1 MTNKEYK
8 ELREQAE
15 QAPEIY
21 TFESYVNNGWY
32 GFYNRYMK
40 SEDIKELRQEY
51 KGIKAENKGY
61 ALDGFGGRAIIKI
74 ENDGSLVLQS
84 YYTDVC
90 RYNPKTDIFEK
101 TWNGFSVTTLKHINI
116 FRRFLAL
123 NTLSKREWIEME
135 VV

>member
-8 ELREQAE
+8 ALREQAE

-21 TFESYVNNGWY
+21 TFESWNGFSIY
-32 GFYNRYMK
+32 PNRYM
-40 SEDIKELRQEY
+40 SNQDIKDLRQEY
-51 KGIKAENKGY
+51 KAIKAGENAY
-61 ALDGFGGRAIIKI
+61 SLEGFDGRALIIPEGNKLI
-74 ENDGSLVLQS
+74 LRS
-84 YYTDVC
+84 YYTNVC
-90 RYNPKTDIFEK
+90 EFDLKTEKFTK

>member
-8 ELREQAE
+8 ALRETAE
-15 QAPEIY
+15 NAPEIF
-21 TFESYVNNGWY
+21 TFESWNGFSIY
-32 GFYNRYMK
+32 PNKYM
-40 SEDIKELRQEY
+40 SNQDIKDLRQEY

-74 ENDGSLVLQS
+74 DHDGSLILQS

-116 FRRFLAL
+116 FRQFLAL
-123 NTLSKREWIEME
+123 NTLSKREWIELE

>member
-8 ELREQAE
+8 AARYEAE
-15 QAPEIY
+15 NAPEIF
-21 TFESYVNNGWY
+21 TFESWNGISIY
-32 GFYNRYMK
+32 PNRYM
-40 SEDIKELRQEY
+40 SNQDIKDLRQEY

-61 ALDGFGGRAIIKI
+61 SLDGFGGRAIIKI
-74 ENDGSLVLQS
+74 DHDGSLILQS

-90 RYNPKTDIFEK
+90 RYDIKTDKFEK

-123 NTLSKREWIEME
+123 NELSKREWIELE
-135 VV
+135 VA

>member
-8 ELREQAE
+8 ALREQAE

-21 TFESYVNNGWY
+21 TFESWNGFSIY
-32 GFYNRYMK
+32 PNRYMK
-40 SEDIKELRQEY
+40 NQNIKDLRQEY
-51 KGIKAENKGY
+51 KAIKTSNKGY

-74 ENDGSLVLQS
+74 DHDGSLILQS

-116 FRRFLAL
+116 FRQFLGFKAI
-123 NTLSKREWIEME
+123 SKREWIEMSLE
-135 VV
+135 V

>member
-8 ELREQAE
+8 AARYEAE
-15 QAPEIY
+15 NAPEIF
-21 TFESYVNNGWY
+21 TFESWNGFSIY
-32 GFYNRYMK
+32 PNRYM
-40 SEDIKELRQEY
+40 SNQDIKELRQEY

-74 ENDGSLVLQS
+74 DHDGSLILQS

-90 RYNPKTDIFEK
+90 RYDPKTDIYEK
-101 TWNGFSVTTLKHINI
+101 TWNGFSVTTLKHVNI

-123 NTLSKREWIEME
+123 NTLSKREWIELE
-135 VV
+135 VA

>member
-8 ELREQAE
+8 ALREQAE

-21 TFESYVNNGWY
+21 TFESWNGFSIY
-32 GFYNRYMK
+32 PNRYM
-40 SEDIKELRQEY
+40 SNQDIKELRQEY

-74 ENDGSLVLQS
+74 DHDGSLILQS

-123 NTLSKREWIEME
+123 NTLSKREWIELSME
-135 VV
+135 V

>member
-8 ELREQAE
+8 ALREQAE

-21 TFESYVNNGWY
+21 TFESWNGFSIY
-32 GFYNRYMK
+32 PNRYM
-40 SEDIKELRQEY
+40 SNQDIKDLRQEY
-51 KGIKAENKGY
+51 KGIKAGNKGY

-74 ENDGSLVLQS
+74 EHDGSLILQS

-101 TWNGFSVTTLKHINI
+101 TWNGFSVTTLKHVNI

-123 NTLSKREWIEME
+123 NTLSKREWIELE
-135 VV
+135 VA

>member
-8 ELREQAE
+8 AARYEAE
-15 QAPEIY
+15 NAPEIF
-21 TFESYVNNGWY
+21 TFESWNVICIYP
-32 GFYNRYMK
+32 NRYM
-40 SEDIKELRQEY
+40 SNQDIKDLRQEY

-61 ALDGFGGRAIIKI
+61 ALDGFGGRALIIP
-74 ENDGSLVLQS
+74 DGNKLILRS

-90 RYNPKTDIFEK
+90 RYNPKTDTFEK

-123 NTLSKREWIEME
+123 NTLSKREWIELKVE
-135 VV
+135 V

>member
-8 ELREQAE
+8 ALREQAE

-21 TFESYVNNGWY
+21 TFESWNGFSIY
-32 GFYNRYMK
+32 PNRYM
-40 SEDIKELRQEY
+40 SNQDIKDLRQEY

-74 ENDGSLVLQS
+74 DHDGSLILQS

-101 TWNGFSVTTLKHINI
+101 TWNGFSVTTLKHVNI

-123 NTLSKREWIEME
+123 NTLSKREWIELE
-135 VV
+135 VA

>member
-8 ELREQAE
+8 AARYEAE
-15 QAPEIY
+15 NAPEIF
-21 TFESYVNNGWY
+21 TFESWNGVCIY
-32 GFYNRYMK
+32 PNRYM
-40 SEDIKELRQEY
+40 SNQDIKDLRQEY
-51 KGIKAENKGY
+51 KGIKAENKGC

-74 ENDGSLVLQS
+74 DHDGSLILQS

-123 NTLSKREWIEME
+123 NKLSKREWIELE